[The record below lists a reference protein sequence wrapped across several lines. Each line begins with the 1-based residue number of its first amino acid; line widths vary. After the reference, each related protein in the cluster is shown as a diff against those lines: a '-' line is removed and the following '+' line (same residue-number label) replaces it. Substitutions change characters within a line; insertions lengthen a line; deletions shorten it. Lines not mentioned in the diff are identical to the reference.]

1 MKKVVLIGSGGSGKS
16 TLARQLGTALKINVY
31 HLDALFWKPNWVGVP
46 KDEQRKV
53 QNELVSKEEWIIDGN
68 YGGTMDLRLNA
79 ADTIIFLD
87 IHRTICIFRAF
98 KRILQYRNKTRPD
111 MGEGCEERFDLE
123 FFKWIWNYPK
133 TKRPEIL
140 KRLEQLSKDKQVI
153 ILKSPKEVQKF
164 LKKV

>member
-1 MKKVVLIGSGGSGKS
+1 
-16 TLARQLGTALKINVY
+16 
-31 HLDALFWKPNWVGVP
+31 
-46 KDEQRKV
+46 
-53 QNELVSKEEWIIDGN
+53 
-68 YGGTMDLRLNA
+68 
-79 ADTIIFLD
+79 
-87 IHRTICIFRAF
+87 
-98 KRILQYRNKTRPD
+98 